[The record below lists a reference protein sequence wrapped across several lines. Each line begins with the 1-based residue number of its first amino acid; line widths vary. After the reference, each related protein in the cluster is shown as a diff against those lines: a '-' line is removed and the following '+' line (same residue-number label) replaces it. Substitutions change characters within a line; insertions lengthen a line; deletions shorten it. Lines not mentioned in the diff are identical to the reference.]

1 MSSPRTVRAY
11 RALLHL
17 YPRRFREEYGD
28 DMALLFRDQLHDE
41 SARRVWARCVV
52 DLAITIPTQHLES
65 HMNRPPKSIVPVLF
79 AALGVA
85 GVVFALVV
93 GSSVGLSAV
102 GLAVAVVAG
111 VLATASWRGTRTA
124 AATRP
129 VRTQWWKIVLVGVGT
144 LTATIVVVNVVG
156 EVSEGWWAPMMLAF
170 LVGILTT
177 ATGLVLGIGQL
188 TARRARPVV
197 S

>member
-1 MSSPRTVRAY
+1 MSSSRTDRAY
-11 RALLHL
+11 RTLLHL

-41 SARRVWARCVV
+41 SAGRVWARCVV

-65 HMNRPPKSIVPVLF
+65 HMKRPPKSIVPVLF

-93 GSSVGLSAV
+93 GSSVGLAVV

-129 VRTQWWKIVLVGVGT
+129 VRTRWWKVVLVGVGT
-144 LTATIVVVNVVG
+144 LAATIVVFNVVG

-170 LVGILTT
+170 LAGVLTT
-177 ATGLVLGIGQL
+177 ATGLILGIGHL
-188 TARRARPVV
+188 NARRARPVV